1 MNNLSPVM
9 QRSLALA
16 ILAVIILLVWAWL
29 IAPVTNSYGE
39 RLEEVED
46 LSSRL
51 SRYER
56 LLDNESYID
65 QTLEQ
70 LEKDTKDTSLFF
82 EAEKVAL
89 ASAQM
94 QQLINQFVSQS
105 GAQSVS
111 SQQYQA
117 QPLNGTQAMGLRIQV
132 RGEVTNLLNL
142 LHSIES
148 AQPIIFIENLKI
160 DSVSERTLRVISR
173 RRRGN
178 NTPQTN
184 FSMTIAMDLV
194 SYASA
199 QTEEAN

>member
-1 MNNLSPVM
+1 MNNLSPVI
-9 QRSLALA
+9 QRSVALA
-16 ILAVIILLVWAWL
+16 ILAVIILMVWAWL
-29 IAPVTNSYGE
+29 IAPITGFYSQ

-46 LSSRL
+46 LTSRL

-65 QTLEQ
+65 QTLAQ

-89 ASAQM
+89 ASAKM

-160 DSVSERTLRVISR
+160 DSVSERTMRVISR

-178 NTPQTN
+178 DTPRTN

-194 SYASA
+194 SYASE
-199 QTEEAN
+199 QSGGAN